1 MKLGSEYQD
10 ENVTWIRKYAQ
21 MDNRASILQGMS
33 FLCKRFSSD
42 TNWSGLALMTSR

>member
-21 MDNRASILQGMS
+21 MDNQASIQGMS
-33 FLCKRFSSD
+33 FPSVVTR
-42 TNWSGLALMTSR
+42 TGQGLHS